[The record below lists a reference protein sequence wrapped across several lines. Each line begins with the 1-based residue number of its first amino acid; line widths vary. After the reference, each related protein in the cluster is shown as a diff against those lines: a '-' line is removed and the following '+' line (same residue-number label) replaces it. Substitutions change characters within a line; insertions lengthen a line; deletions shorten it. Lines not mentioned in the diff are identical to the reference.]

1 MGHNS
6 LMDPPATSVPP
17 CGACSDQRSGAFAS
31 WSADVTVIGRGMHF
45 LHQSPTCG
53 VPLGLPLTASCSTI
67 KEVCDLTVLALQA
80 YLASPKVRRALRT
93 KPGQKG
99 FSLIELVVVIAI
111 LGILIA
117 IALPNFLNVQKDAKI
132 NQAKTSLA
140 SLVKECAVAEAR
152 EKDPQISNTTTDDGN
167 LGEYRLVVPTI
178 ANNAW
183 DGTNAAKTDGVAANP
198 NANPPVAAVP
208 ASSCYV
214 MAAVPGAAA
223 SAPGAWKLPAFAISY
238 DSSTGDVKK
247 YCVLG
252 TASGHYD
259 QGCNT
264 ANNATGT
271 AW

>member
-1 MGHNS
+1 M
-6 LMDPPATSVPP
+6 L
-17 CGACSDQRSGAFAS
+17 
-31 WSADVTVIGRGMHF
+31 
-45 LHQSPTCG
+45 
-53 VPLGLPLTASCSTI
+53 
-67 KEVCDLTVLALQA
+67 LQA
-80 YLASPKVRRALRT
+80 YLASPRARRALATR
-93 KPGQKG
+93 PGEAG

-152 EKDPQISNTTTDDGN
+152 EKDPEVSNTTTDDGN
-167 LGEYRLVVPTI
+167 LGEYNLVVPTI
-178 ANNAW
+178 AQNAW
-183 DGTNAAKTDGVAANP
+183 DGTNVAKTNGVAADP
-198 NANPPVAAVP
+198 NATPPVAAVP

-223 SAPGAWKLPAFAISY
+223 SAPAAWKLPGFAITY
-238 DSSTGDVKK
+238 DSSTGNVAK

-252 TASGHYD
+252 TATGHYD

-264 ANNATGT
+264 NNNATGT